1 MLKEQSENT
10 SSNDMNTMNDI
21 DIDMDNS
28 PSSSPQS
35 NESMNQEQTSFEPNQ
50 FNRSVK

>member
-1 MLKEQSENT
+1 
-10 SSNDMNTMNDI
+10 MNTMNDI

-35 NESMNQEQTSFEPNQ
+35 NESIVNQEQTSFEPNQ